1 MAAPHN
7 QVRHW
12 HRFRRGAITPM
23 LAVSLPMLVVLAGFS
38 INLAYMELTR
48 GQLRVSCDSAAKAAL
63 VRYGTWPSGAS
74 QAQSDSRTFARTVSA
89 NNLVANQSVTFSDAN
104 IAFGNSTKNGSGV
117 YMFTSGG
124 TPSNSV
130 QVTGTVNPPLLLAAF
145 LPINSFTTSQTSVAT
160 RISHDIV
167 LVLDRSAS
175 MAFDL
180 SNNEFVYPPDRSS
193 QGSMLQCYFTP
204 PSTTASRWKAL
215 SDAVA
220 SFVATLQ
227 ARNLDVRVALVT
239 YSEDYTFG
247 SYVSLKSSLDV
258 SLTSSFTSTLDP
270 ITPVMTAWNQKV
282 LLGDTNIEAGLN
294 SAKTEFDAHPR
305 IVADRTVILLTD
317 GVPTSGNTDIPT
329 LVQGL
334 RQNSQIV
341 THIITFGGQAASGTV
356 QTSMQSAATAGNGMF
371 FNAPTAP
378 DLQQAFQKIADS
390 LPAVLTD

>member
-1 MAAPHN
+1 MAVPHN
-7 QVRHW
+7 QVPHG
-12 HRFRRGAITPM
+12 HRFRRGAIAPM
-23 LAVSLPMLVVLAGFS
+23 VAVSLPMLIVMAGFS

-104 IAFGNSTKNGSGV
+104 IVFGNSTKNGSGIYV
-117 YMFTSGG
+117 FTSGG
-124 TPSNSV
+124 TPSNGV

-145 LPINSFTTSQTSVAT
+145 LPLSNFTTSQTSVAT

-180 SNNEFVYPPDRSS
+180 SSSEFVYPSDRSS
-193 QGSMLQCYFTP
+193 QASMLQCYFTP

-215 SDAVA
+215 SDAVT
-220 SFVATLQ
+220 SFVSTLQ
-227 ARNLDVRVALVT
+227 ARNLDVHVALVT

-247 SYVSLKSSLDV
+247 SYTSVKSSLDV
-258 SLTSSFTSTLDP
+258 PLTSLTSILDP

-282 LLGDTNIEAGLN
+282 LLGDTNIEAGLTTGQ
-294 SAKTEFDAHPR
+294 TELTGARSR
-305 IVADRTVILLTD
+305 IVADRTIILLTD
-317 GVPTSGNTDIPT
+317 GVPTSGNTNIPAV
-329 LVQGL
+329 VQNL
-334 RQNSQIV
+334 RQNSQIM
-341 THIITFGGQAASGTV
+341 THVITFGGQAASGTV

-371 FNAPTAP
+371 FNAPTAAT
-378 DLQQAFQKIADS
+378 LQQAFQTIADS